1 MYEHMKTAFHKTSFY
16 FVKFRQGRVR
26 ATDNY
31 DWQEIIV
38 TAKAPNKVK
47 EVLIGGGLI
56 ISGVSY
62 LTYKAFRNGASA
74 FDDAQTDALK
84 KINVI

>member
-1 MYEHMKTAFHKTSFY
+1 M
-16 FVKFRQGRVR
+16 KFRQGRVS

-38 TAKAPNKVK
+38 TTKAPNKVK

>member
-1 MYEHMKTAFHKTSFY
+1 M
-16 FVKFRQGRVR
+16 
-26 ATDNY
+26 
-31 DWQEIIV
+31 

-56 ISGVSY
+56 ISWVSY
-62 LTYKAFRNGASA
+62 LTYKAFGNGAST
-74 FDDAQTDALK
+74 FNDAQTDALK